1 MIHLNNIA
9 LSFGEQI
16 IFEDISWH
24 IKRQERI
31 GLIGANGAGKTTL
44 LRLLMNIHQPDQG
57 KITIAKNV
65 TLGYLPQD
73 PIEARGK
80 GLLDEVLSSVS
91 AIKSIEFEIQEL
103 QHSLADPNS
112 ETKEYQQRMTRLGK
126 LQHQYEALGGFQ
138 LENEGKKILAG
149 MGFEESDWEKPVET
163 FSGGWQM
170 RIALSKLLLQRP
182 TLLLLDEPTN
192 HLDIQTMEWLEG
204 YLQNY
209 EGTIII
215 VSHDRFFLERVA
227 KKIALLERGQLREY
241 TGSFSSYEKQH
252 ELEEEQL
259 WQQYERQKE
268 EIARV
273 ERFVERFRY
282 KASKASQVQSRVK
295 QLEKMQKIIPPSAQK
310 RIHFYFPTAT
320 SSGRIVF
327 EARDI
332 SKNYNGKVVF
342 RDVNLRIEKGEKVAL
357 VGVNGAGKSTL
368 CRIIGDLETQ
378 SEGEVERG
386 LKVKVAFYNQ
396 SAADALTSDNSVL
409 DEVMTIAPYLE
420 MSRLR
425 TLLGCFLFTGDSVY
439 KPVSVLSGGEKSR
452 LALAKILLQET
463 NFLVLDEPTNHLD
476 ATSKEVLQDALKSYQ
491 GTLVLVSHD
500 RYFLDQVVSKVI
512 EIERGHVR
520 EFLGNYSYYLDKR
533 EEFMIPEQSLT
544 SSPVDNDEKT
554 NTQALKKSKE
564 KKRLEAEERQKQ
576 YEIRKKHEKRL
587 KPLESRIEKLEVRKT
602 ELEQEMS
609 RPDFYANP
617 ENTKAVML
625 EHKQITVELP
635 QLYAEWEKLIEE
647 QL

>member
-1 MIHLNNIA
+1 MIHLNNIV

-16 IFEDISWH
+16 IFDDISWH

-31 GLIGANGAGKTTL
+31 GLVGANGAGKTTL
-44 LRLLMNIHQPDQG
+44 LRLLMNVHQADQG

-91 AIKSIEFEIQEL
+91 GIKSIEFEIQEL
-103 QHSLADPNS
+103 QHSLGDTNTTP
-112 ETKEYQQRMTRLGK
+112 KEHQQRMTRLGI
-126 LQHQYEALGGFQ
+126 LQHQFEALGGFQ

-227 KKIALLERGQLREY
+227 KKIVLLERGQIHEY
-241 TGSFSSYEKQH
+241 TGSFSNYEKQH
-252 ELEEEQL
+252 DLEEEQI
-259 WQQYERQKE
+259 WQQYERQKD

-273 ERFVERFRY
+273 ERFIERFRY

-295 QLEKMQKIIPPSAQK
+295 QLEKMQKIIPPSVQK

-396 SAADALTSDNSVL
+396 SAADALTSNNTVL
-409 DEVMTIAPYLE
+409 DEVLTIAPYLE

-476 ATSKEVLQDALKSYQ
+476 VTSKEVLQDALKSYQ

-512 EIERGHVR
+512 EINRGHVR
-520 EFLGNYSYYLDKR
+520 EFLGNYSYYLSKR
-533 EEFMIPEQSLT
+533 EEFMIPEEPVT
-544 SSPVDNDEKT
+544 SSTDPEEILNS
-554 NTQALKKSKE
+554 QPIKKSKE
-564 KKRLEAEERQKQ
+564 KRRLEAEERQKQ
-576 YEIRKKHEKRL
+576 YEIRKKYEKKL
-587 KPLESRIEKLEVRKT
+587 KPLELRIEKLEVRKT

-609 RPDFYANP
+609 QSDFYANP
-617 ENTKAVML
+617 EKTKAVMQ
-625 EHKQITVELP
+625 EHKQITTELP
-635 QLYAEWEKLIEE
+635 LLYAEWEKLVEE
-647 QL
+647 QT

>member
-1 MIHLNNIA
+1 MIHLHNII
-9 LSFGEQI
+9 LSFGEQV
-16 IFEDISWH
+16 IFDNISWH

-31 GLIGANGAGKTTL
+31 GLVGANGAGKTTL
-44 LRLLMNIHQPDQG
+44 LKLLINLHQPDQG

-91 AIKSIEFEIQEL
+91 AIKTIEHEIHEL
-103 QHSLADPNS
+103 QHSLAEGNA
-112 ETKEYQQRMTRLGK
+112 ETKDYQQRMNRLGV
-126 LQHQYEALGGFQ
+126 LQHQFEALGGFQ
-138 LENEGKKILAG
+138 LENEGKKIIAG
-149 MGFEESDWEKPVET
+149 MGFEEGDWEKPVET

-170 RIALSKLLLQRP
+170 RIALAKLLLQKP

-192 HLDIQTMEWLEG
+192 HLDIQTMEWLES

-209 EGTIII
+209 DGTIII
-215 VSHDRFFLERVA
+215 VSHDRFFLERIV
-227 KKIALLERGQLREY
+227 KKIVLLDRGQLREY
-241 TGSFSSYEKQH
+241 SGSFSNYEKQRKV
-252 ELEEEQL
+252 EEEQL

-268 EIARV
+268 EITRV

-295 QLEKMQKIIPPSAQK
+295 QLEKMQKVIPPSAQK

-332 SKNYNGKVVF
+332 SKSYNGKVVF
-342 RDVNLRIEKGEKVAL
+342 RDVNLRIERGEKVAL

-368 CRIIGDLETQ
+368 CRIIADLETQ
-378 SEGEVERG
+378 TEGEVERG

-409 DEVMTIAPYLE
+409 DEVMSIAPYLE

-500 RYFLDQVVSKVI
+500 RYFLDQVVAKVI
-512 EIERGHVR
+512 EINQGHVR

-533 EEFMIPEQSLT
+533 EEFTIYDEPAASTGEFEAKAD
-544 SSPVDNDEKT
+544 SPNI
-554 NTQALKKSKE
+554 KKSRE
-564 KKRLEAEERQKQ
+564 QKRLEAEERQKQ
-576 YEIRKKHEKRL
+576 YEIKKQHQKKL
-587 KPLESRIEKLEVRKT
+587 KPLESRIEQLEARKI
-602 ELEQEMS
+602 ELEQEMT
-609 RPDFYANP
+609 RPDFYSDP
-617 ENTKAVML
+617 EKTKAIML
-625 EHKQITVELP
+625 EHKQITAELP
-635 QLYAEWEKLIEE
+635 QLYAEWEKLVEE
-647 QL
+647 QT

>member
-1 MIHLNNIA
+1 MIHLNNII
-9 LSFGEQI
+9 LSFGEQV
-16 IFEDISWH
+16 IFDDISWH

-31 GLIGANGAGKTTL
+31 GLVGANGAGKTTL
-44 LRLLMNIHQPDQG
+44 LKLLINLHQPDQG

-91 AIKSIEFEIQEL
+91 AIKSIEYEIHEL
-103 QHSLADPNS
+103 QHSLADTNA
-112 ETKEYQQRMTRLGK
+112 TMKEYQQRMNRLGV
-126 LQHQYEALGGFQ
+126 LQHQFEALGGFQ

-149 MGFEESDWEKPVET
+149 MGFEESEWEKPVET

-215 VSHDRFFLERVA
+215 VSHDRFFLERIV
-227 KKIALLERGQLREY
+227 KKIVLLERGQLREY

-268 EIARV
+268 EVARV

-332 SKNYNGKVVF
+332 SKSYNGKVIF

-378 SEGEVERG
+378 TEGEVERG

-425 TLLGCFLFTGDSVY
+425 TLLGCFLFTGDSVH

-512 EIERGHVR
+512 EIERCHVR

-533 EEFMIPEQSLT
+533 EEFAIYNEPGI
-544 SSPVDNDEKT
+544 SSPENEEKT
-554 NTQALKKSKE
+554 DSQNIKKSKE
-564 KKRLEAEERQKQ
+564 QKRLEAEERQKQ
-576 YEIRKKHEKRL
+576 YEIKKQRQKKL
-587 KPLESRIEKLEVRKT
+587 KPIESQIERLEARKIV
-602 ELEQEMS
+602 LEQEMT
-609 RPDFYANP
+609 RPDFYTDP
-617 ENTKAVML
+617 ERTKAIML
-625 EHKQITVELP
+625 EHKQISAELP
-635 QLYAEWEKLIEE
+635 QLYAEWEMLVEE
-647 QL
+647 QT

>member
-1 MIHLNNIA
+1 MIHLNNIV

-16 IFEDISWH
+16 IFDDISWH

-31 GLIGANGAGKTTL
+31 GLVGANGAGKTTL
-44 LRLLMNIHQPDQG
+44 LRLLMNVHQADQG

-91 AIKSIEFEIQEL
+91 GIKSIEFEIQEL
-103 QHSLADPNS
+103 QHSLGDTNTTP
-112 ETKEYQQRMTRLGK
+112 KEHQQRMTRLGI
-126 LQHQYEALGGFQ
+126 LQHQFEALGGFQ

-227 KKIALLERGQLREY
+227 KKIVLLERGQIHEY
-241 TGSFSSYEKQH
+241 TGSFSNYEKQH
-252 ELEEEQL
+252 DLEEEQI
-259 WQQYERQKE
+259 WQQYERQKD

-273 ERFVERFRY
+273 ERFIERFRY

-295 QLEKMQKIIPPSAQK
+295 QLEKMQKIIPPSVQK

-396 SAADALTSDNSVL
+396 SAADALTSNNTVL
-409 DEVMTIAPYLE
+409 DEVLTIAPYLE

-476 ATSKEVLQDALKSYQ
+476 VTSKEVLQDALKSYQ

-512 EIERGHVR
+512 EINRGHVR
-520 EFLGNYSYYLDKR
+520 EFLGNYSYYLSKR
-533 EEFMIPEQSLT
+533 EEFMIPEEPVT
-544 SSPVDNDEKT
+544 SSTDPEEILNS
-554 NTQALKKSKE
+554 QPIKKSKE
-564 KKRLEAEERQKQ
+564 KRRLEAEERQKQ
-576 YEIRKKHEKRL
+576 YEIRKKYEKKL
-587 KPLESRIEKLEVRKT
+587 KPLELRIEKLEVRKT

-609 RPDFYANP
+609 QSDFYANP
-617 ENTKAVML
+617 EKTKAVMQ
-625 EHKQITVELP
+625 EHKQITTELP
-635 QLYAEWEKLIEE
+635 LLYAEWEKLGEE
-647 QL
+647 QT